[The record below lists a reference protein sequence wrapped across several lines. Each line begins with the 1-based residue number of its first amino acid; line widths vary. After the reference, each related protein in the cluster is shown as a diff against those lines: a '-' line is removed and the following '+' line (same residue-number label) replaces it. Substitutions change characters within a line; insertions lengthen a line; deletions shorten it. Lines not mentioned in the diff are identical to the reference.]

1 MQLEIGKIYNGKVK
15 GITQYGAFVDIDG
28 GGTGMVHISEIANT
42 YVSDI
47 REHLT
52 EEQEVQVKVIGIN
65 EQGKVSLSIKKV
77 SDNGDSQPR
86 QRRFDKGQGRPD
98 RGFDKGDRGADR
110 GADRGYD
117 RGADRGADRG
127 DRNADRGDR
136 SDKGGDRGERRS
148 KPNIWEPKKQIPQS
162 EMTFE
167 DMMSRF
173 KQTSEERMCDLKRS
187 TDRKNG
193 TRRK

>member
-1 MQLEIGKIYNGKVK
+1 MQLEIGKIYTGKVK
-15 GITQYGAFVDIDG
+15 GITQYGAFIDIDG

-52 EEQEVQVKVIGIN
+52 ENQEVKVRVIGIN
-65 EQGKVSLSIKKV
+65 EAGKVSLSIKKAT
-77 SDNGDSQPR
+77 DSPAPQ
-86 QRRFDKGQGRPD
+86 QRSKRPEGGQQRTQ
-98 RGFDKGDRGADR
+98 
-110 GADRGYD
+110 
-117 RGADRGADRG
+117 
-127 DRNADRGDR
+127 
-136 SDKGGDRGERRS
+136 
-148 KPNIWEPKKQIPQS
+148 KPNIWEPKKQTPPS

-173 KQTSEERMCDLKRS
+173 KQSSEERMCDIKRS

>member
-15 GITQYGAFVDIDG
+15 GITQYGAFIDIEG

-52 EEQEVQVKVIGIN
+52 ENQEVKVKVIGIN
-65 EQGKVSLSIKKV
+65 EAGKVSLSIKKA
-77 SDNGDSQPR
+77 SDAPAP
-86 QRRFDKGQGRPD
+86 QRPKRP
-98 RGFDKGDRGADR
+98 AD
-110 GADRGYD
+110 AP
-117 RGADRGADRG
+117 
-127 DRNADRGDR
+127 NR
-136 SDKGGDRGERRS
+136 SS
-148 KPNIWEPKKQIPQS
+148 KPNIWEPKKQTPPS
-162 EMTFE
+162 EMSFE
-167 DMMSRF
+167 DMMSHF
-173 KQTSEERMCDLKRS
+173 KQSSEERMCDLKRS

>member
-1 MQLEIGKIYNGKVK
+1 MQLEIGKIYSGKVK

-52 EEQEVQVKVIGIN
+52 ENQEVKVKVIGIN
-65 EQGKVSLSIKKV
+65 EAGKVSLSIKKAA
-77 SDNGDSQPR
+77 DAAPAQQ
-86 QRRFDKGQGRPD
+86 QRGGKRPE
-98 RGFDKGDRGADR
+98 KAQQ
-110 GADRGYD
+110 
-117 RGADRGADRG
+117 
-127 DRNADRGDR
+127 RNP
-136 SDKGGDRGERRS
+136 

-173 KQTSEERMCDLKRS
+173 KQSSEERMCDIKRS

>member
-15 GITQYGAFVDIDG
+15 GITQYGAFVEIESG
-28 GGTGMVHISEIANT
+28 CTGMVHISEIANT
-42 YVSDI
+42 YVSEI

-52 EEQEVQVKVIGIN
+52 ENQEVKVKVIGIN
-65 EQGKVSLSIKKV
+65 EAGKVSLSIKKAV
-77 SDNGDSQPR
+77 DNPSPQQNNRPRRQDNGGNQ
-86 QRRFDKGQGRPD
+86 
-98 RGFDKGDRGADR
+98 
-110 GADRGYD
+110 
-117 RGADRGADRG
+117 
-127 DRNADRGDR
+127 NR
-136 SDKGGDRGERRS
+136 SN
-148 KPNIWEPKKQIPQS
+148 PNVWEPKKQTPPS

-173 KQTSEERMCDLKRS
+173 KQSSEERMCDIKRS

>member
-15 GITQYGAFVDIDG
+15 GITQYGAFVDIEG

-52 EEQEVQVKVIGIN
+52 EDQDVKVKVIGIN
-65 EQGKVSLSIKKV
+65 EAGKVSLSIKKA
-77 SDNGDSQPR
+77 SENGDSQQR
-86 QRRFDKGQGRPD
+86 QRRFDKGQGK
-98 RGFDKGDRGADR
+98 FDKGDRGADR
-110 GADRGYD
+110 GE
-117 RGADRGADRG
+117 
-127 DRNADRGDR
+127 R
-136 SDKGGDRGERRS
+136 SFDKGDKGERSFDKGERGGERPQRS
-148 KPNIWEPKKQIPQS
+148 KPVVWEPKKQIPPS

>member
-1 MQLEIGKIYNGKVK
+1 MQQLEIGKIYTGKVK

-28 GGTGMVHISEIANT
+28 GGSGMVHISEIANV

-47 REHLT
+47 RDHLT
-52 EEQEVQVKVIGIN
+52 EDQQVTVKVIGVN
-65 EQGKVSLSIKKV
+65 EAGKVSLSIKKAV
-77 SDNGDSQPR
+77 ENADNQQQSQPR
-86 QRRFDKGQGRPD
+86 QKRQHDGQQNRP
-98 RGFDKGDRGADR
+98 R
-110 GADRGYD
+110 
-117 RGADRGADRG
+117 
-127 DRNADRGDR
+127 
-136 SDKGGDRGERRS
+136 
-148 KPNIWEPKKQIPQS
+148 PNVWEPKKQTPPS

-173 KQTSEERMCDLKRS
+173 KQSSEERMCDLKRS

>member
-42 YVSDI
+42 YVNNI
-47 REHLT
+47 RDHLT
-52 EEQEVQVKVIGIN
+52 EDQEVKVKVIGIN
-65 EQGKVSLSIKKV
+65 EAGKVSLSIKKAV
-77 SDNGDSQPR
+77 DSPAPQQQKGGNR
-86 QRRFDKGQGRPD
+86 QRSEGGQNRPP
-98 RGFDKGDRGADR
+98 
-110 GADRGYD
+110 
-117 RGADRGADRG
+117 
-127 DRNADRGDR
+127 
-136 SDKGGDRGERRS
+136 
-148 KPNIWEPKKQIPQS
+148 KPNIWEPKKQTPPS

>member
-15 GITQYGAFVDIDG
+15 GITQYGAFVDIEG

-86 QRRFDKGQGRPD
+86 QRRFDKGQGRSD
-98 RGFDKGDRGADR
+98 RGFDKGADR
-110 GADRGYD
+110 GADRG
-117 RGADRGADRG
+117 
-127 DRNADRGDR
+127 
-136 SDKGGDRGERRS
+136 
-148 KPNIWEPKKQIPQS
+148 
-162 EMTFE
+162 
-167 DMMSRF
+167 
-173 KQTSEERMCDLKRS
+173 
-187 TDRKNG
+187 TD
-193 TRRK
+193 